1 MRKRMMLTVA
11 VLVFLLAGL
20 GIYKVQQ
27 IRSAMA
33 AGAAWQPPP
42 EAVTTVVAHET
53 RWPETVDVIGS
64 VSAVHGVTL
73 SADLPGTVES
83 IEFQSGANVAA
94 GAVIVR
100 LDARQERAQ
109 LAAAQAQQE
118 LARLNLERMTRLRDK
133 EVVAQSELDAVAA
146 AAKQADARVG
156 EIRATIERKQ
166 VRAPFAGRLGIRQV
180 NLGQYLNAGEPIVPL
195 QSLDPVYVD
204 FSVPQAQ
211 LAGLGVGAEVRV
223 HVDSLRVTHA
233 IGRITA
239 INSLVDEATRNVL
252 VQATFRNPHAALRPG
267 MFVEVEIATGT
278 TPPVVA
284 LPASAVNYAP
294 YGNSV
299 FVVTTMKGANGKS
312 YRGVEQRFV
321 KLGAGHGDQ
330 VAVESGVKP
339 GDEVVTSGVF
349 KLRSGAAVL
358 VNNSVQPA
366 NDPAPKPEDS

>member
-11 VLVFLLAGL
+11 ILVFLLAGL

-27 IRSAMA
+27 IRTAMA

-42 EAVTTVVAHET
+42 EAVTTVVAHDTHWAET
-53 RWPETVDVIGS
+53 DDVIGN
-64 VSAVHGVTL
+64 VVAVHGVTL

-83 IEFQSGANVAA
+83 IAFQSGEHVAA
-94 GAVIVR
+94 GTVIAR

-109 LAAAQAQQE
+109 LVAAQAQLE
-118 LARLNLERMTRLRDK
+118 LARINLERMTRLHDK
-133 EVVAQSELDAVAA
+133 QVVAQAELDEVAA
-146 AAKQADARVG
+146 AAKQAEARVG
-156 EIRATIERKQ
+156 EIRATIERKE
-166 VRAPFAGRLGIRQV
+166 VRAPFAGFLGIRQA

-204 FSVPQAQ
+204 FSVPQAR

-223 HVDSLRVTHA
+223 HADSLYFGRAT
-233 IGRITA
+233 GRITA
-239 INSLVDEATRNVL
+239 INSVVDEDTRNVL
-252 VQATFRNPHAALRPG
+252 VQATFHNPHGALRPG
-267 MFVEVEIATGT
+267 MFVQVEITTGT
-278 TPPVVA
+278 SGAVVA

-299 FVVTTMKGANGKS
+299 FVVTTMKGRDGKP

-321 KLGAGHGDQ
+321 KLGANHGDQ
-330 VAVESGVKP
+330 VAVVDGVKP

-358 VNNSVQPA
+358 VNNSVQPE
-366 NDPAPKPEDS
+366 NNPAPKPEDS